1 MVKVISKTVV
11 VKTSKRV
18 EIVDITDLVEEFI
31 ANVNG
36 SGLLLVKVPHTTAAI
51 TVNEAEPGLLEDIAE
66 ALLKI
71 APVEYPWRH
80 NRIDNN
86 AHAHIASSLIGDSRI
101 IPVVNGRLE
110 LGTWQRVLLVEL
122 DGPRSR
128 RVLLYY
134 LRID

>member
-18 EIVDITDLVEEFI
+18 EVVDITDLVEEFI

-101 IPVVNGRLE
+101 IPVVNGKLE

>member
-101 IPVVNGRLE
+101 IPVVNGKLE
-110 LGTWQRVLLVEL
+110 LGMWQRVLLVEL

>member
-1 MVKVISKTVV
+1 MVKVVSKTVV

-18 EIVDITDLVEEFI
+18 EVIDITDSVEEFI
-31 ANVNG
+31 ASVNG
-36 SGLLLVKVPHTTAAI
+36 SGLLLVRVPHTTAAI
-51 TVNEAEPGLLEDIAE
+51 TVNEAEPGLLEDIVE
-66 ALLKI
+66 VLLKI
-71 APVEYPWRH
+71 APIEYPWKH

>member
-101 IPVVNGRLE
+101 IPVVNGKLE